1 MTVSAQTDPDFA
13 FAGLE
18 TPAKP
23 VHAAAARAAD
33 PLGALAAL
41 EGTWKG
47 HGFNAI
53 WRPHHPAAQDRFLEL
68 ACPDASGAAGRHG
81 VCATAS
87 DECSSPLADVTGS
100 GRSERR
106 HFLLVWREPKKW

>member
-1 MTVSAQTDPDFA
+1 MTVTAQTDPNFA

-23 VHAAAARAAD
+23 AEAAALTAGTGD

-53 WRPHHPAAQDRFLEL
+53 WRPQLSRP
-68 ACPDASGAAGRHG
+68 G
-81 VCATAS
+81 
-87 DECSSPLADVTGS
+87 PLSRAES
-100 GRSERR
+100 
-106 HFLLVWREPKKW
+106 HQ